1 MNKTDI
7 TAAATLILSPK
18 PVHVRKTKTTIKSL
32 FRPIT
37 AFRIFALFWVKFMS
51 WVENMNNY
59 NPLTTRKRPVHCK

>member
-18 PVHVRKTKTTIKSL
+18 PVHVRKKTTINFKSL

-51 WVENMNNY
+51 WVEEY
-59 NPLTTRKRPVHCK
+59 E